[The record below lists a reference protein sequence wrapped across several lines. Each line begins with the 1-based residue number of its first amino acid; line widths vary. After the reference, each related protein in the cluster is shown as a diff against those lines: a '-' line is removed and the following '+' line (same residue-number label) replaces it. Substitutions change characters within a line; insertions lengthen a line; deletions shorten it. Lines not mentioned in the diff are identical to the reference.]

1 MGLDCW
7 HRAVLRKAEELGL
20 DNFDAVHQLT
30 PISFLRPGYL
40 WTTGVPFFWGPLG
53 GMFQVPAPF
62 VRLGGMK
69 SFLFETVRSMNI
81 NRQVRSARLKQI
93 VLQAKR
99 IWAITNDERRIVEGL
114 GAGKA
119 VPMVDTA
126 PPSEIAGFVRRYD
139 GDRPLRLCWSG
150 RHEIRKA
157 LPLLFQA
164 LAGLSERG
172 KVVVDVLGEGPETQG
187 WKELAGRLNLP
198 GITWHGSLPYRQALE
213 TMGQADIFVHTS
225 FREAAS
231 MVVLE
236 AMGWGMPVICHDA
249 CGMAVAVDETCGI
262 KVPFENPE
270 RSIQGFREALEQIL
284 NNPSLVEKLSA
295 GALRRASELS
305 WDAKVREMAEAYGQ
319 GTAGHAYSRETGS

>member
-1 MGLDCW
+1 
-7 HRAVLRKAEELGL
+7 
-20 DNFDAVHQLT
+20 
-30 PISFLRPGYL
+30 
-40 WTTGVPFFWGPLG
+40 
-53 GMFQVPAPF
+53 MFQVPASF
-62 VRLGGMK
+62 ARMGGMK

-81 NRQVRSARLKQI
+81 NRQVRSARLKQM

-99 IWAITNDERRIVEGL
+99 IWTITNDERRIVEGI

-119 VPMVDTA
+119 DPMVDTA
-126 PPSEIAGFVRRYD
+126 PPSEIAGCVRRYD
-139 GDRPLRLCWSG
+139 GDRLLRLCWSG

-157 LPLLFQA
+157 LPLLLQA
-164 LAGLSERG
+164 LAGLPERG

-198 GITWHGSLPYRQALE
+198 GITWHGRLPYQQALL
-213 TMGQADIFVHTS
+213 TMGQADVFVHTS

-236 AMGWGMPVICHDA
+236 AMGWGMPVLCHDA

-262 KVPFENPE
+262 KVAFDNPE

-284 NNPSLVEKLSA
+284 NNPPLVEKLSA

-305 WDAKVREMAEAYGQ
+305 WDAKVREMAEAYTH
-319 GTAGHAYSRETGS
+319 GTN